1 MDLLHNGGF
10 MRLFATRMTG
20 SLGDGVLQ
28 AALAAF
34 VVFSPERQAT
44 PLAIATSFGILLLP
58 YSFIGPFA
66 GVFLDRWRRRQVL
79 VYANWLRA
87 LTTVITIV
95 IVSTGRVGLDLGLA
109 VLVTLGLGRFV
120 LSGLSAALP
129 HVVEER
135 ELVTANS
142 LAPTAGTVIYGIG
155 ALLGIGIRSLAG
167 GGDRSEERR
176 CRGRAEI

>member
-95 IVSTGRVGLDLGLA
+95 IVSRPWATPAIGNASCPGSWP
-109 VLVTLGLGRFV
+109 T
-120 LSGLSAALP
+120 S
-129 HVVEER
+129 
-135 ELVTANS
+135 
-142 LAPTAGTVIYGIG
+142 PTAADAIPE
-155 ALLGIGIRSLAG
+155 S
-167 GGDRSEERR
+167 
-176 CRGRAEI
+176 

>member
-1 MDLLHNGGF
+1 VDLLHNGGF

-66 GVFLDRWRRRQVL
+66 GVFLDRRTPSGVSIIDWEFCGHGIWGTDEIRLWSTMGDPRDRERIMSGFLADLPDRRRRDTGIL
-79 VYANWLRA
+79 IHWLALRQLAENLAAPRRHQDPSNVRLGHTTLAEARA
-87 LTTVITIV
+87 LRERL
-95 IVSTGRVGLDLGLA
+95 TGSPG
-109 VLVTLGLGRFV
+109 
-120 LSGLSAALP
+120 
-129 HVVEER
+129 
-135 ELVTANS
+135 
-142 LAPTAGTVIYGIG
+142 
-155 ALLGIGIRSLAG
+155 
-167 GGDRSEERR
+167 
-176 CRGRAEI
+176 